1 MARTLQCDAKMQV
14 LPAKPGVAGPG
25 RRIVY
30 LDQMVVSDM
39 AKVRLG
45 RRMDVARASA
55 LKELS
60 DALHVAVGE
69 KETARCVE
77 SFFHRGE
84 SSALVEGPNPREG
97 ARDLFDAIGEDMTIL
112 TWRLHLVTAEI
123 AATTQTFVPVAA
135 SQGLP
140 SFPLWKGGFLDDPQ
154 TSNAEKGVKW
164 EGTLFA
170 MGVRWEPR
178 TIGSS
183 GAGWAAR
190 CEALRAGGRY
200 ATREAALAEIGEELR
215 DWAIACNTSK
225 PWMYS
230 WGATLDGGVDQK
242 RIDAF
247 IRSEAFL
254 ELPYPSIIRRLYAR
268 VLSDKSRRL
277 KDSDYTDMVI
287 LALAIPYC
295 DLVIA
300 DSFMAN
306 VAKELKLGTE
316 FSVTILPGGN
326 DGLREAAGW
335 LAGLS

>member
-1 MARTLQCDAKMQV
+1 
-14 LPAKPGVAGPG
+14 
-25 RRIVY
+25 
-30 LDQMVVSDM
+30 
-39 AKVRLG
+39 
-45 RRMDVARASA
+45 
-55 LKELS
+55 
-60 DALHVAVGE
+60 
-69 KETARCVE
+69 
-77 SFFHRGE
+77 
-84 SSALVEGPNPREG
+84 
-97 ARDLFDAIGEDMTIL
+97 
-112 TWRLHLVTAEI
+112 
-123 AATTQTFVPVAA
+123 
-135 SQGLP
+135 
-140 SFPLWKGGFLDDPQ
+140 
-154 TSNAEKGVKW
+154 
-164 EGTLFA
+164 
-170 MGVRWEPR
+170 
-178 TIGSS
+178 
-183 GAGWAAR
+183 
-190 CEALRAGGRY
+190 
-200 ATREAALAEIGEELR
+200 
-215 DWAIACNTSK
+215 
-225 PWMYS
+225 
-230 WGATLDGGVDQK
+230 LDGGVDQK